1 MKLDDL
7 RIRTK
12 LFLGFA
18 LLLVIVLSAAFFVWR
33 LTKSSERASYL
44 ESYIQQAECDFLTA
58 RLSFQSYYTT
68 RNRSDFERGCGYGDS
83 IRNIFDRMLAIIAD
97 AQMTEVEE
105 KITLLRKNIT
115 QYIDSVNLYFTQR
128 FSIQPLYDTFQDCR
142 VTLNEWL
149 ENVSSVMPFKSS
161 LMASTQSAKIFLDEG
176 SLEKLVEAQKLVPKE
191 LPSFLD
197 QNFRKCLDTYT
208 EVATQ
213 LIEKVQGLYKIDNAL
228 TINAQQYML
237 LFTTFS
243 KQFERER
250 VVIGKNLMM
259 MLLVALL
266 IFILFTTVFAI
277 VLTKRM
283 SSQLDYV
290 ARVLGSFS
298 QGDFTQHVTADFF
311 KRKDEFG
318 NLGQALERVGNMV
331 RYSMGQICDGSGNVA
346 ASSTQLSAISQRLS
360 TGSNSQAASAEEIS
374 SAISEMV
381 AGIESN
387 TANAMQTETI
397 AKNMQSRMADIN
409 NNSQDV
415 QKAVGQIA
423 AKISLIND
431 IAMQTNILALN
442 AAVEAARAGEHGRG
456 FSVVAAEVR
465 KLAERSK
472 LSADEIQS
480 ISERAMQITDLTTKN
495 ITSVVPEVERTS
507 QLVQEISLASQ
518 EQRSGIEQI
527 NAAVLQLNNIVQ
539 ENAATAQEMANHSQE
554 LDAQTDTLKQAALVF
569 TVE

>member
-1 MKLDDL
+1 MKFDDL

-12 LFLGFA
+12 LFLSFG
-18 LLLVIVLSAAFFVWR
+18 LLLIIVLCGAFFVWR
-33 LTKSSERASYL
+33 LTKASERASYL
-44 ESYIQQAECDFLTA
+44 ESYIQQAESHFLTA

-68 RNRSDFERGCGYGDS
+68 RHQTDFDRGNLYGDS

-128 FSIQPLYDTFQDCR
+128 FSSQSFYDTLQACR
-142 VTLNEWL
+142 ATLNDRL
-149 ENVSSVMPFKSS
+149 ENLASTDPLKAT
-161 LMASTQSAKIFLDEG
+161 LMASTQNAKLFLDEG
-176 SLEKLVEAQKLVPKE
+176 SLEKLVKAQELVPKE
-191 LPSFLD
+191 LPNELSPD
-197 QNFRKCLDTYT
+197 FRKCLNSYT
-208 EVATQ
+208 DALSQ
-213 LIEKVQGLYKIDNAL
+213 LFAKVQGLYQIDKAL
-228 TINAQQYML
+228 TTNAQQYML

-243 KQFERER
+243 HQFELDR
-250 VVIGKNLMM
+250 VAIEKQLMT

-266 IFILFTTVFAI
+266 LFIFLTTVFAI
-277 VLTKRM
+277 VLAKRM
-283 SSQLDYV
+283 NVQLDYV
-290 ARVLGSFS
+290 SGVLGKFS

-331 RYSMGQICDGSGNVA
+331 RYSMGQIRDGSGNVA
-346 ASSTQLSAISQRLS
+346 VSSTQLSAISQRLS

-495 ITSVVPEVERTS
+495 IMSVVPEVERTS